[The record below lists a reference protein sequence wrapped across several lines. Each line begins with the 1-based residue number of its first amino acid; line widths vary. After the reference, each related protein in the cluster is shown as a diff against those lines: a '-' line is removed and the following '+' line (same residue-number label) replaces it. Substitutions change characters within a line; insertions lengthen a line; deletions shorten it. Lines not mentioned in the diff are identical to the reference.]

1 MDFDYVVMPA
11 VILVLAFVA
20 AWLCVRRICLISV
33 KTHPTWRKIAER
45 VLLSCLLLVAIFFG
59 VSSSIN
65 AIRLYYVRA
74 MNPPSGAFY
83 TVDGRKMHID
93 CAGSGSPAIVLEA
106 GSGGDGLVW
115 GGVQPV
121 LSETTR
127 VCSYDRA
134 GLGWSEPRLGPRDA
148 DHIVSELHELLLAAH
163 VNSPIV
169 LMGHSVAGLYIRE
182 YASRYPGDVA
192 GLVFVDGSTPSP
204 SQNHGLN
211 AALIRTMTYRPLFIL
226 GIPRLLGYCSH
237 PKPGFDAKAG
247 ILQREDLCHT
257 QYGPVLEELKGRDRS
272 DQQTVQTGPYGEL
285 PILIFSHDPKLHES
299 HLGDGWD
306 QDQERLKGLS
316 SRSKRIIARGSSHYV
331 QFDRVDLIEKEV
343 PLFIQQIRGEVPSP
357 TDYGSTTT
365 E

>member
-11 VILVLAFVA
+11 VILVFAVLLV
-20 AWLCVRRICLISV
+20 WLCARRIRLLSI
-33 KTHPTWRKIAER
+33 KTRPAWRKIAER
-45 VLLSCLLLVAIFFG
+45 IFLSFFVLLAIFFG
-59 VSSSIN
+59 ASSSVN
-65 AIRLYYVRA
+65 AIRLYYVRVT
-74 MNPPSGAFY
+74 NPPPGALY
-83 TVDGRKMHID
+83 NVDGCRMRIN
-93 CAGSGSPAIVLEA
+93 CTGSGSPTIVLEA

-121 LSETTR
+121 LSKTTR

-134 GLGWSEPRLGPRDA
+134 GLGWSEPRSGSRDA
-148 DHIVSELHELLLAAH
+148 DHITSELHELLLAAH

-169 LMGHSVAGLYIRE
+169 LMGHSVAGLYIRD
-182 YASRYPGDVA
+182 YASRYPADVA

-211 AALIRTMTYRPLFIL
+211 QALIRTMIYRPIFIL

-237 PKPGFDAKAG
+237 PKPGFDTKTG

-257 QYGPVLEELKGRDRS
+257 MYGPVLDELKGRERS
-272 DQQTVQTGPYGEL
+272 DRQIAQTGPYGEL
-285 PILIFSHDPKLHES
+285 LILILSHDPKQRES

-306 QDQERLKGLS
+306 QDQEGLKGLS
-316 SRSKRIIARGSSHYV
+316 SRSRRIIARGSGHYV
-331 QFDRVDLIEKEV
+331 QFDRADLIEREV
-343 PLFIQQIRGEVPSP
+343 PLFIRQIRGEVSLP
-357 TDYGSTTT
+357 TDFGSTTT